1 MLLLYILLSLIYISY
16 SIIETDNKLQEF
28 INYTKKYNKVYPT
41 KEEFYHRFNIWKEN
55 YKKIQS
61 SNQTPK
67 LSPFSTRRSPFSI
80 TPPIPTSHFSINKF
94 ADLTQE
100 EFSSK
105 YLTFNAKNIQNLP
118 TRSSKDLGLDD
129 IKAPENFDWE
139 YDRGIKTKTKAQ
151 HSCSAC
157 YAFAAV
163 GAVQSQYLIKYG
175 KNVSFSEQQIID
187 CDELNYHCDGGNM
200 KKAFTYLQNEG
211 LMAEEDYPYISEAG
225 ECKYN
230 ENKALVKVKQFNFV
244 PKNEEEMKKALYK
257 YGPLAGAINGALTAF
272 YSGGIYDPVID
283 EICPNIINHAVLIVG
298 YGVDKF
304 TGTKFWRIKNSWGT
318 DWGEGGFGGSL
329 LLNHL
334 DWVIDAMD
342 GWLLKGFDL
351 SCPWKRGWFLNV
363 GILIIKDSRKD
374 IIACHIKESGKTIR
388 FDPTVGGLSFGVG
401 SRSHD
406 KRSILERNIN

>member
-1 MLLLYILLSLIYISY
+1 MLLLYILFSLIYISN
-16 SIIETDNKLQEF
+16 SLIETDNKLQEF

-80 TPPIPTSHFSINKF
+80 APPTPTSHFSVNKF

-230 ENKALVKVKQFNFV
+230 ENKALVKVKQFSFV

-318 DWGEGGFGGSL
+318 DWGEGGYFRL
-329 LLNHL
+329 L
-334 DWVIDAMD
+334 
-342 GWLLKGFDL
+342 
-351 SCPWKRGWFLNV
+351 RGRGTC
-363 GILIIKDSRKD
+363 GINRYTLIVDV
-374 IIACHIKESGKTIR
+374 EKT
-388 FDPTVGGLSFGVG
+388 
-401 SRSHD
+401 
-406 KRSILERNIN
+406 N